1 MFADPVRPAT
11 REAVPL
17 TEIRQLFPIPSLRMV
32 RLASALVVLAGAAL
46 LVSPLSML
54 SAVVPDTIAV
64 HAMTFYG
71 VTVGCYGLLPF
82 VRRGD
87 IAVVAMWLVLGV
99 GVAPCFIGR
108 ELSAPHMFA
117 DMAGVLMGAA
127 PVYIARFR
135 QIAQGDLR
143 PDRRRLDEAEVR
155 STPLIP
161 AKAGT
166 QME

>member
-1 MFADPVRPAT
+1 MFADPDRPAT

-32 RLASALVVLAGAAL
+32 RLASALLVLACAVL

-54 SAVVPDTIAV
+54 SAVVPDGVAV

-71 VTVGCYGLLPF
+71 VTLGSYGLLPF

-99 GVAPCFIGR
+99 GVAPCFVGR
-108 ELSAPHMFA
+108 ELSASHMFA
-117 DMAGVLMGAA
+117 DMAGVLMGVV

-135 QIAQGDLR
+135 QIAQGDVR
-143 PDRRRLDEAEVR
+143 PNRRRLDEAE
-155 STPLIP
+155 
-161 AKAGT
+161 AGT
-166 QME
+166 SAPISGPATS